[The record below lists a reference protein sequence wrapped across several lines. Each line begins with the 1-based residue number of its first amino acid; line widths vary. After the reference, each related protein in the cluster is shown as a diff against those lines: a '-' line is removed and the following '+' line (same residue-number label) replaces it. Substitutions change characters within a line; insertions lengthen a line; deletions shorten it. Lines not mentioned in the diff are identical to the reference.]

1 MQIKGIVLLA
11 AAAASSSLVS
21 AESTGQN
28 QINIHR
34 QFKIDDRVCV
44 TKNPITYCNNGFQPI
59 YEQESQRSVEMFCL
73 DADHKMADQMVQMM
87 ETGYRKKSLE
97 QEADKRTYQVP
108 KVQKCKV
115 IRLTTDGEV
124 EDDKNT
130 QVSEHQQQHGGLRF
144 NRNKFN
150 NSGKHQQQQ
159 YQSKQEREQQY
170 ETIRD
175 EQKEHLQKLRKL
187 MPEVENAIQ
196 LSQNEYEQVYE
207 LVKKIA
213 RSDEQI
219 EGPLF
224 MLNKYLPNAFA
235 KTVHRVRDE
244 LITENMEDSEQR
256 QVTEQLKKLAERVY
270 ILALTRLSTE
280 HQKKPINEQLE
291 TSFTNWEEYAQ
302 YFERLWNN
310 IQKDMDQQTV
320 KAIERQVERSFRQQ
334 IEEEQEQELQ
344 AWELS
349 QVLEKSQKEQKREQQ
364 HLNLKPWEQTQEPQQ
379 WESEMTNQQRKQQE
393 LILTKIVMAGLK
405 TAEQIQKDQK
415 NQQKPSANSPLF
427 SGLFNNKSGKQQY
440 PQLIKQVKNQ
450 FAEF

>member
-1 MQIKGIVLLA
+1 
-11 AAAASSSLVS
+11 
-21 AESTGQN
+21 
-28 QINIHR
+28 
-34 QFKIDDRVCV
+34 
-44 TKNPITYCNNGFQPI
+44 
-59 YEQESQRSVEMFCL
+59 
-73 DADHKMADQMVQMM
+73 
-87 ETGYRKKSLE
+87 
-97 QEADKRTYQVP
+97 
-108 KVQKCKV
+108 
-115 IRLTTDGEV
+115 
-124 EDDKNT
+124 
-130 QVSEHQQQHGGLRF
+130 
-144 NRNKFN
+144 
-150 NSGKHQQQQ
+150 
-159 YQSKQEREQQY
+159 
-170 ETIRD
+170 
-175 EQKEHLQKLRKL
+175 
-187 MPEVENAIQ
+187 
-196 LSQNEYEQVYE
+196 
-207 LVKKIA
+207 
-213 RSDEQI
+213 
-219 EGPLF
+219 
-224 MLNKYLPNAFA
+224 
-235 KTVHRVRDE
+235 
-244 LITENMEDSEQR
+244 
-256 QVTEQLKKLAERVY
+256 
-270 ILALTRLSTE
+270 LSTE
-280 HQKKPINEQLE
+280 HQKKSINEQLE
-291 TSFTNWEEYAQ
+291 TSFTSWEEYAQ